1 MSVRGFP
8 KQGWGIAVML
18 LLVSMLSVFTIP
30 SNGATMEQ
38 GPQGLHEPWDALL
51 KRHVFPIDNGH
62 STEVDYAGFAQQRDM
77 LTGYLWQLASVTEA
91 QFHGWSKPEQL
102 AFLINAYNAYT
113 VELILS
119 RYPDLSSIRD
129 LGGFLSSPWKQDIG
143 PLLGK
148 ERTLD
153 EIEHQLIRGK
163 NKYHEPRVHFAVNCA
178 SVGCPA
184 LREEAYIGEKL
195 DRQLADQTQRFLSD
209 RSRNYINDET
219 LTVSKIFDWYRGDFE
234 MGWQGRT
241 RLADFLALYHESLSL
256 TPGQTYALVKGKIDI
271 EFSDYDWSLNDVN
284 KP

>member
-1 MSVRGFP
+1 MSVGRFC
-8 KQGWGIAVML
+8 KQSCGMAVML
-18 LLVSMLSVFTIP
+18 LLVSVLSVFALP
-30 SNGATMEQ
+30 SHGAAMEQ
-38 GPQGLHEPWDALL
+38 PPQGLHELWDTLL
-51 KRHVFPIDNGH
+51 KRHVVAINNGH
-62 STEVDYAGFAQQRDM
+62 STEADYEGFGKESNVLKQ
-77 LTGYLWQLASVTEA
+77 YLSQLAGVTEA
-91 QFHGWSKPEQL
+91 QFNRWSKNDQL

-153 EIEHQLIRGK
+153 EIEHQLIRGE
-163 NKYHEPRVHFAVNCA
+163 NKYHEPRIHFAVNCA

-184 LREEAYIGEKL
+184 LREEAYTGEKL
-195 DRQLADQTQRFLSD
+195 DRQLAEQTQRFLSD
-209 RSRNYINDET
+209 RSRNHIDDET
-219 LTVSKIFDWYRGDFE
+219 LTVSKIFDWYRDDFE

-241 RLADFLALYHESLSL
+241 RLADFLALYHEALSL
-256 TPGQTYALVKGKIDI
+256 TSAQTDALVKGKIDI
-271 EFSDYDWSLNDVN
+271 EFADYDWSLNDVN

>member
-1 MSVRGFP
+1 M
-8 KQGWGIAVML
+8 AVML
-18 LLVSMLSVFTIP
+18 LLVSVLSVFALP
-30 SNGATMEQ
+30 SHGAAMEQ
-38 GPQGLHEPWDALL
+38 PPQGLHEPWDTLL
-51 KRHVFPIDNGH
+51 KRHVVAINNGH
-62 STEVDYAGFAQQRDM
+62 STEADYEGFGKESNVLKQ
-77 LTGYLWQLASVTEA
+77 YLSQLAGVTEA
-91 QFHGWSKPEQL
+91 QFNRWSKNDQL

-153 EIEHQLIRGK
+153 EIEHQLIRGE
-163 NKYHEPRVHFAVNCA
+163 NKYHEPRIHFAVNCA

-184 LREEAYIGEKL
+184 LREEAYTGEKL
-195 DRQLADQTQRFLSD
+195 DRQLAEQTQRFLSD
-209 RSRNYINDET
+209 RSRNHIDDET
-219 LTVSKIFDWYRGDFE
+219 LTVSKIFDWYRDDFE

-241 RLADFLALYHESLSL
+241 RLADFLALYHEALSL
-256 TPGQTYALVKGKIDI
+256 TSAQTDALVKGKIDI
-271 EFSDYDWSLNDVN
+271 EFADYDWSLNDVN